1 MSFEEKLP
9 KPFKSPL
16 FPLGNTSVPGIFGDY
31 PNILGRLNYIASNN
45 VQAVGHGA
53 LYYPM
58 ENGTKTETTN
68 NNPLN
73 YPVEIAIDASRS
85 SSLYVNDLSEV
96 RVNALFS
103 MMLIRSY

>member
-1 MSFEEKLP
+1 M
-9 KPFKSPL
+9 
-16 FPLGNTSVPGIFGDY
+16 
-31 PNILGRLNYIASNN
+31 
-45 VQAVGHGA
+45 QAVGHA
-53 LYYPM
+53 EKYYPK
-58 ENGTKTETTN
+58 EKGTKTETTS

>member
-1 MSFEEKLP
+1 MSNFLEY
-9 KPFKSPL
+9 S
-16 FPLGNTSVPGIFGDY
+16 GR

-45 VQAVGHGA
+45 VQAVGQGA

-58 ENGTKTETTN
+58 ENGTKTETTS

>member
-1 MSFEEKLP
+1 MSNREY
-9 KPFKSPL
+9 
-16 FPLGNTSVPGIFGDY
+16 SVR
-31 PNILGRLNYIASNN
+31 PNILGRLDNIASSSL
-45 VQAVGHGA
+45 QAAGQGA

-58 ENGTKTETTN
+58 KNGTKTEATYN
-68 NNPLN
+68 DSLN

>member
-1 MSFEEKLP
+1 MPHNCRSTLNLWP
-9 KPFKSPL
+9 IVVVIQVM
-16 FPLGNTSVPGIFGDY
+16 NRRAIRTARI
-31 PNILGRLNYIASNN
+31 ILGRLNYIASNN
-45 VQAVGHGA
+45 VQAVGQGA

-58 ENGTKTETTN
+58 ENGTKTETTS